1 MLLLLRDTWCNSGT
15 IRKTYKDAF
24 SLLPMPPSSPHP
36 ISICHSSLAPAPRAP
51 PLFPSLSVTS
61 FRAPA
66 LMSHSSSGSSP
77 EIGMG
82 RVAELQS
89 RARHISYSPGALLRA
104 RHQIRPCSRLLPS
117 LHIQLLC
124 SVFFG
129 APLPAPPLQIF
140 LIPSSVPTPCLSTS
154 APPPLRCTSRGGRRA
169 PDPPAV
175 ILLC

>member
-1 MLLLLRDTWCNSGT
+1 
-15 IRKTYKDAF
+15 
-24 SLLPMPPSSPHP
+24 MPHSSPHP

-89 RARHISYSPGALLRA
+89 RARHISYSPRSAST
-104 RHQIRPCSRLLPS
+104 CSASNPSLLPS
-117 LHIQLLC
+117 LHIQLLY
-124 SVFFG
+124 SVFLG
-129 APLPAPPLQIF
+129 APASCSSFADLPHPFLSFYPPVSPHLPPP
-140 LIPSSVPTPCLSTS
+140 PSSYLQRWTQN
-154 APPPLRCTSRGGRRA
+154 PLYPRVSVRRRDRSQKA
-169 PDPPAV
+169 
-175 ILLC
+175 